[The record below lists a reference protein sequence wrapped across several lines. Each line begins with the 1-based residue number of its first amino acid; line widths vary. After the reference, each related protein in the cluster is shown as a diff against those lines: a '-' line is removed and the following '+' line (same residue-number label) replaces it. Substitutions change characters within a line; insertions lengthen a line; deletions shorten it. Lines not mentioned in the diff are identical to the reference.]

1 MGKREDNIVKASVY
15 NIIGN
20 AILAVAKI
28 TIGLISGSLAVVGD
42 GIDSASDIVASVIT
56 LVTARVMTRSPNIKY
71 PYGYAK
77 ADTIATKAL
86 SFIIFFAGA
95 QLAISTIS
103 KLFDGYESEIPSMLA
118 IYVTVFSII
127 GKIALSAHQYKA
139 GKQLESQMLIA
150 NAKNMQNDIF
160 TSVGVLIGLFFTMTL
175 EMPIL
180 DAITAIVI
188 SFWIMKSAYDIFME
202 TNTELMEGIEDKQI
216 YKEILNV
223 VESIDGA
230 ENAHRIR
237 VRKFAHKFVIELDF
251 EVDGNMTVQQS
262 HDISKQV
269 EEGLKNKIDN
279 VHDIITHV
287 DPLGEIEQDEQF
299 GISKKNLDMDN

>member
-216 YKEILNV
+216 YKKILNV
-223 VESIDGA
+223 IESIDGA

>member
-28 TIGLISGSLAVVGD
+28 TIGLLSGSLAVVGD

-56 LVTARVMTRSPNIKY
+56 LVTARVMTRSPNVKY

-127 GKIALSAHQYKA
+127 GKIALSAHQYRV
-139 GKQLESQMLIA
+139 GKQFESQMLIA

-180 DAITAIVI
+180 DAITALVI

-216 YKEILNV
+216 YKEILKV

-269 EEGLKNKIDN
+269 EEGLKNQIDN

-299 GISKKNLDMDN
+299 GISKKNLEMDI